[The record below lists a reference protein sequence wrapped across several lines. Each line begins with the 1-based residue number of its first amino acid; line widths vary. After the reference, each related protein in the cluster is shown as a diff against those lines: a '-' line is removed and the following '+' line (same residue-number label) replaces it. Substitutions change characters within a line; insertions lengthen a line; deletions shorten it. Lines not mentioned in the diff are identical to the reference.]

1 MNERS
6 FIVKPAGAPPSFAVL
21 SLKNSDLSPTSFS
34 RLRINRCLNGV
45 LRHDR
50 HWLLWR
56 QPITKWSWGRLRDE
70 LAYRGDHAQNASRI
84 YCCFQPAPALLL
96 RIDQEPVYRLSF
108 VVHNFKTPR
117 SSRFVYDWLIVHY
130 WF

>member
-6 FIVKPAGAPPSFAVL
+6 FIVKSAGVRPGFTAM
-21 SLKNSDLSPTSFS
+21 SLKKPDPRADVFS
-34 RLRINRCLNGV
+34 RLRISRCLQGV

-56 QPITKWSWGRLRDE
+56 EPITERSWRRLRDE
-70 LAYRGDHAQNASRI
+70 LADCGNHAENASRV
-84 YCCFQPAPALLL
+84 YRCFHPAPALLL
-96 RIDQEPVYRLSF
+96 RLDQELVYRLSF

-117 SSRFVYDWLIVHY
+117 SSRFV
-130 WF
+130 